1 MAAKPTTAVA
11 VATPQVLSA
20 TELTALLQQSG
31 NLSKPSSDFRRM
43 RLDGGVLVTLD
54 QQGETEDMFPP
65 KMVKGVPQPSV
76 TVRIVEP
83 PVYYNAF
90 WLGAPKP
97 GESERAGS
105 FDASIIGHPDWNGRF
120 VKKYDNP
127 ADQAADEY
135 ADLNAYETVAAHT
148 GQRGQF
154 KGDIKVQIVPESGEL
169 TGEEPVFT
177 LTLSSSAALDWRGTR
192 KNPTG
197 GVVQEKN
204 FIVQLAEFAANAAA
218 EAGGDAAA
226 QQKAVLDAMTSLRLG
241 GVVADI
247 YLLRASN
254 EDGSNTWTIPAFKPV
269 HVEFGTEAPALSDG
283 ADSASS
289 DDIGF

>member
-1 MAAKPTTAVA
+1 MAAKPSTAVA
-11 VATPQVLSA
+11 VATPSLLSA
-20 TELTALLQQSG
+20 AELTALLQQSG
-31 NLSKPSSDFRRM
+31 DLSQPSSDFRRM

-54 QQGETEDMFPP
+54 AQGEVEDMYPP
-65 KMVKGVPQPSV
+65 KVVKGVAQPSV

-83 PVYYNAF
+83 PIYYNAF
-90 WLGAPKP
+90 WLGPEVNDK
-97 GESERAGS
+97 GEPTRAFDPNRIGRPELNKS
-105 FDASIIGHPDWNGRF
+105 FS
-120 VKKYDNP
+120 KKYDDP
-127 ADQAADEY
+127 AKQAADNNPSNDVY
-135 ADLNAYETVAAHT
+135 DQVAAAT
-148 GQRGQF
+148 GQRGDF
-154 KGDIKVQIVPESGEL
+154 RADIRLQVVPESGEM

-177 LTLSSSAALDWRGTR
+177 LTLSASAALDWRGTR

-204 FIVQLAEFAANAAA
+204 FIVQLAEFAATAAS

-254 EDGSNTWTIPAFKPV
+254 TDGSNTWTIPAFRPV
-269 HVEFGTEAPALSDG
+269 HVEYGTEAPALTDG
-283 ADSASS
+283 AAPASS